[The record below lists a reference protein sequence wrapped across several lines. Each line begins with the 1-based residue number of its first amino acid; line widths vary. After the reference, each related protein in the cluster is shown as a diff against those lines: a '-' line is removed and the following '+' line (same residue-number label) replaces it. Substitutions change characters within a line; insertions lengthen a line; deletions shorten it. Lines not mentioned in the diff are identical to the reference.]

1 MMPAARR
8 IRRLN
13 RRDSPPGRSLV
24 SADLT
29 ADEIPATGG
38 HHRFALE
45 NDTEFKRVKVNS
57 LDAADIVVSA

>member
-1 MMPAARR
+1 MLAAQR

-29 ADEIPATGG
+29 ADDIPATGG
-38 HHRFALE
+38 HHRFAPE
-45 NDTEFKRVKVNS
+45 DDTEIQFAN
-57 LDAADIVVSA
+57 

>member
-1 MMPAARR
+1 MLAAQR

-29 ADEIPATGG
+29 SDGISATGCP
-38 HHRFALE
+38 HRFAPE
-45 NDTEFKRVKVNS
+45 DDTELTLK
-57 LDAADIVVSA
+57 D